1 MPLQVWS
8 SSGIFSPDVY
18 LTDTFLHM
26 ESVIKEI
33 GGDQCA
39 DRVRDAFDEMENMI
53 YGGRGEELGDI
64 MNHCTAVNVTS
75 DLSVASFIQ
84 NQIEFFNQYFNIYQ

>member
-1 MPLQVWS
+1 MWS

-26 ESVIKEI
+26 ESVIKDI

-39 DRVRDAFDEMENMI
+39 DRVRGAFDEMENMI
-53 YGGRGEELGDI
+53 YGGRGEELGD
-64 MNHCTAVNVTS
+64 MMHHCTAVNVTS